1 MGILFL
7 ALDWALRLLSY
18 AMIGRLIFELIRS
31 TNPSWRPKG
40 LLIVVAEIC
49 YTATD
54 WLVKGIRRFIPTL
67 RVGMLGLDFGWTI
80 GMVLIF
86 VAQNLLRVLANIL

>member
-1 MGILFL
+1 MGIVFL
-7 ALDWALRLLSY
+7 TLDWALRLLSY

-31 TNPSWRPKG
+31 ANPAWSPKG
-40 LLIVVAEIC
+40 LVIVVAEVC

-54 WLVKGIRRFIPTL
+54 WLVNSIRRFIPTV

-86 VAQNLLRVLANIL
+86 VAQNLLRVLAAIL

>member
-7 ALDWALRLLSY
+7 VLDWGLRLLSY

-31 TNPSWRPKG
+31 ANPAWRPKN
-40 LLIVVAEIC
+40 LVLVAAEIC

-54 WLVKGIRRFIPTL
+54 WLVKGIRRVIPTL

-80 GMVLIF
+80 GMVLIII
-86 VAQNLLRVLANIL
+86 AQNLVRLLANTL

>member
-7 ALDWALRLLSY
+7 VLDWALRILSY

-31 TNPSWRPKG
+31 ANPAWRPKG
-40 LLIVVAEIC
+40 LLIAVAEIC

-54 WLVKGIRRFIPTL
+54 WLVNSIRRFIPTV

-86 VAQNLLRVLANIL
+86 VAQNVLRVLAAIL